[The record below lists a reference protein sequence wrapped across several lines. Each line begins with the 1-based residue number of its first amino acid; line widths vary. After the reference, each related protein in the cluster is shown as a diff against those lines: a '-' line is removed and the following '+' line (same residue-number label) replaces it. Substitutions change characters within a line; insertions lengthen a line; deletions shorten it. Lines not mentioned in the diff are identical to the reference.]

1 MSCDCHLEAKDNAL
15 KRVLILLFA
24 INGAMFIVELIVGL
38 WADSSGVIADS
49 LDMLADALVY
59 GISLYAIGRSA
70 AIKVGA
76 ARWSGWF
83 QILLAGGI
91 LLDVIRR
98 AILGSEPESL
108 PMLVVS
114 VCALGA
120 NAYCLVLLSKH
131 RDGEVHMRA
140 SWIFT
145 RSDVIAN
152 AGVIVAAV
160 PWARHDSPL
169 TTAFDDV
176 LVNMAVKAS
185 KQATADRYGVSWRAV
200 NFAVGRV
207 AAEALARVDLLEG
220 LTTIAIDEVKYKK
233 GHRYLTIVS
242 DHATG
247 KVVWAKKGRK
257 KKVLESFFVEL
268 GEDRAAALE
277 IVTCDGASWIHEV
290 VKVNQRVNVRVV
302 SVDIGRKRI
311 ALTMRD

>member
-1 MSCDCHLEAKDNAL
+1 MSCDCHLEARDNAQ
-15 KRVLILLFA
+15 KQALILLFA
-24 INGAMFIVELIVGL
+24 INGVMFVVEMIVGL
-38 WADSSGVIADS
+38 LADSSGVIADS

-152 AGVIVAAV
+152 AGVILAAGLVFLTGTRWPDLIVGAAVAAV
-160 PWARHDSPL
+160 VIRGGYEILVDARRTSVEPANA
-169 TTAFDDV
+169 TTGP
-176 LVNMAVKAS
+176 AV
-185 KQATADRYGVSWRAV
+185 
-200 NFAVGRV
+200 
-207 AAEALARVDLLEG
+207 
-220 LTTIAIDEVKYKK
+220 
-233 GHRYLTIVS
+233 
-242 DHATG
+242 
-247 KVVWAKKGRK
+247 
-257 KKVLESFFVEL
+257 
-268 GEDRAAALE
+268 
-277 IVTCDGASWIHEV
+277 
-290 VKVNQRVNVRVV
+290 
-302 SVDIGRKRI
+302 
-311 ALTMRD
+311 